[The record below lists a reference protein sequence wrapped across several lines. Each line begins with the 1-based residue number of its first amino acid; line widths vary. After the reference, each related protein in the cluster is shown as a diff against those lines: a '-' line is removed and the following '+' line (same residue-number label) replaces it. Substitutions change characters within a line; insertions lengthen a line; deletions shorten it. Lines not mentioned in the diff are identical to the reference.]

1 MMGATPPMTG
11 NTRNDDGPAA
21 DDVEPARG
29 APVSLDVQHI
39 DAVCGRAAVVA
50 RLRQLLPRM
59 EERGS
64 ARALPFGLAAID
76 GQLPQGGLALDAVHE
91 LTGADEADMPA
102 AFGFMAALLGHAVG
116 AGRAETPALLVLS
129 RRSLDAF
136 GRPYA
141 HGLKELGLQPGR
153 LLLLETAADR
163 QVLWALEEALRL
175 RAAPALAG
183 WLGGRLDLKASRRLQ
198 IAAEN
203 SGALLL
209 VLRPPQ
215 AEEANA
221 AATRWRVRAA
231 PAARDRFACFERWR
245 WRISLERCRNGR
257 PGEWILELRD
267 PELSHAAHP
276 FGLVGPL
283 ADPALPAG
291 AKPRGH
297 RRGRKDRRRAG
308 EGARAADARPRS
320 AGGRRGAAP
329 ARALGN
335 ALHAR
340 G

>member
-1 MMGATPPMTG
+1 M
-11 NTRNDDGPAA
+11 
-21 DDVEPARG
+21 
-29 APVSLDVQHI
+29 SLDVQRI

-59 EERGS
+59 EERGC
-64 ARALPFGLAAID
+64 ARVLPFGLAAID

-102 AFGFMAALLGHAVG
+102 AFGFMAALLGHAAA

-129 RRSLDAF
+129 RRSLDAC
-136 GRPYA
+136 GSPYG

-231 PAARDRFACFERWR
+231 PAARDRFACFKRWR

-276 FGLVGPL
+276 FGLVGSL

-291 AKPRGH
+291 AEPQT
-297 RRGRKDRRRAG
+297 RRRAG
-308 EGARAADARPRS
+308 
-320 AGGRRGAAP
+320 
-329 ARALGN
+329 
-335 ALHAR
+335 
-340 G
+340 